1 MIMVQYYPGTSQV
14 AENRRKFMDPA
25 QDLEVL
31 REISDEDVVKI
42 LGHRAPGEEYKS
54 VHPPLE
60 EMDEPDDIIREIVT
74 PIDGAKAGDRV
85 RYIQFTDSHYYA
97 PAQPYLRARSYL
109 NRFRGV
115 DTGTLSGRQIIE
127 CRERDLEKLSKE
139 ILENEYFDPARTGIR
154 GKSVHGHSLRLDEDG
169 MMFDML
175 RRQIFNKQT
184 GKVEMVKNQIGI
196 ELDEPVVLGEPL
208 DEETLKGKT
217 TIYRGDV
224 VAYKDDKDAVAV
236 CQNIHVARSIGAYNP
251 EIYGNEKVE

>member
-1 MIMVQYYPGTSQV
+1 MVQYYPGTSQV
-14 AENRRKFMDPA
+14 AENRRKFMDPTK
-25 QDLEVL
+25 DLEVL

-60 EMDEPDDIIREIVT
+60 EIDEPDDIIREVVE

-85 RYIQFTDSHYYA
+85 RYIQFADSMYNA

-109 NRFRGV
+109 NRYRGV
-115 DTGTLSGRQIIE
+115 DTGTLSGRQVIE
-127 CRERDLEKLSKE
+127 VRERDLEKLSKE

-175 RRQIFNKQT
+175 RRQIYNKET
-184 GKVEMVKNQIGI
+184 GKVEMVKDQIGI

-208 DEETLKGKT
+208 DEETLKAKT
-217 TIYRGDV
+217 TIYRKDV
-224 VAYKDDKDAVAV
+224 AAYKDDEDAVKV
-236 CQNIHVARSIGAYNP
+236 CQNIHVSRSVAAYNP
-251 EIYGNEKVE
+251 EIYGNKKVE